1 VRGSPAR
8 RVALVGAVLLAVV
21 SPASSGG
28 STPQK
33 PNVLLITV
41 DTLRPDALGWV
52 AGANATP
59 ALDALARDGF
69 RFPAAVAEV
78 PLTLPSHTSLMT
90 GLIPRRHG
98 VRDNGQLLG
107 PGPKTL
113 AEALAA
119 AGYRTA
125 AFVSGFP
132 LAAQFGL
139 DRGFGHYDD
148 ALPNGEEGREE
159 RHAEATTAAA
169 AAWIAKAREPWFV
182 WVHYYDPHHPYEPP
196 ARFRRPGR
204 RGAYDGEVAYAD
216 QEVGAL
222 RAAVAQAAK
231 RSVVTVFAGDHGES
245 LGEHGEATHGYFI
258 YDSTVLVPLV
268 FSYPGKVAPGTSP
281 APARLIDVA
290 PTLLALLG
298 LPPLAGVD
306 GVSLAPTLAGH
317 DQEVPPAYV
326 ETREPWTSYGWSPLR
341 ALRDGRWKLIAAPKP
356 ELYDLAS
363 DPGETTNLIDRQRP
377 EARRLETALKAVE
390 ATPAAASRAAADP
403 DAAAKLRAL
412 GYLGGGNGDAASEPP
427 PGLPDP
433 KDRLALRDL
442 LTAGEEAMIA
452 GDPRT
457 AVGKFDAVLASDP
470 GNRFAWFRS
479 GSALL
484 SLGDV
489 GGAVDRFQQ
498 AVALDPRQPEA
509 RYGLAQTLTRA
520 GRYPQAVDQWL
531 ELASLQPRRAGAW
544 SGLATA
550 LGLAGRRDDAV
561 DAFHRAFELAPD
573 DLDLEV
579 RLAFA
584 EFGAGRRADAARH
597 LAAAAAAWHDGPFP
611 HAGALGIL
619 LSDEGKTAEA
629 RKWLGR
635 SRPGEGDFAEAR
647 LRLALLAA
655 GAGDSAAARQA
666 LADALAA
673 DPRLRPRAAADPRLA
688 PYLP

>member
-1 VRGSPAR
+1 
-8 RVALVGAVLLAVV
+8 
-21 SPASSGG
+21 
-28 STPQK
+28 
-33 PNVLLITV
+33 
-41 DTLRPDALGWV
+41 
-52 AGANATP
+52 
-59 ALDALARDGF
+59 
-69 RFPAAVAEV
+69 
-78 PLTLPSHTSLMT
+78 MT

-148 ALPNGEEGREE
+148 AMPDGEEGREE

-169 AAWIAKAREPWFV
+169 AALDRQR
-182 WVHYYDPHHPYEPP
+182 P
-196 ARFRRPGR
+196 ASPGSCGSTTTIRTTPTSRRPASAV
-204 RGAYDGEVAYAD
+204 RGGAAPTTAKSAYAD

-222 RAAVAQAAK
+222 RTAVARAAK
-231 RSVVTVFAGDHGES
+231 RAVVTVFAGDHGES
-245 LGEHGEATHGYFI
+245 LGEHGEATHGYFL

-268 FSYPGKVAPGTSP
+268 FSYPGKVAPGTSR

-306 GVSLAPTLAGH
+306 GVSLAPTLAGRA
-317 DQEVPPAYV
+317 QQIPPAYL
-326 ETREPWTSYGWSPLR
+326 ETREPWYSYGWSPLR
-341 ALRDGRWKLIAAPKP
+341 ALRDGRWKLIAAPRP
-356 ELYDLAS
+356 ELYDLAA
-363 DPGETTNLIDRQRP
+363 DPGETADLIDRERP
-377 EARRLETALKAVE
+377 EARRLEAALKAVE
-390 ATPAAASRAAADP
+390 AAPAAASRAAADP

-412 GYLGGGNGDAASEPP
+412 GYLGGGSGDAAAEPP

-457 AVGKFDAVLASDP
+457 AVGKFDAVLAADP

-484 SLGDV
+484 TLGDV
-489 GGAVDRFQQ
+489 GGAVDRFER

-509 RYGLAQTLTRA
+509 RYGLAQALTRA

-531 ELASLQPRRAGAW
+531 ELAHLQPRRAGAW

-550 LGLAGRRDDAV
+550 LGLAGRRADAV
-561 DAFHRAFELAPD
+561 GAFQRAVELAPD

-584 EFGAGRRADAARH
+584 EFGAGRRSDAARH
-597 LAAAAAAWHDGPFP
+597 LAAAAAAWHDGSFP

-619 LSDEGKTAEA
+619 LFDEGKTAEA
-629 RKWLGR
+629 RKWLER

-655 GAGDSAAARQA
+655 GAGDAAAARRA